1 MTDKTEFA
9 RVVPAMIQEKAA
21 DWLLNQIDEQLNGLY
36 QLAAEGSVGEHH
48 LFAELNRAEFHGKII
63 NRAFT
68 AQYTNQASVEGG
80 NTVVVNIA
88 TITSRGEKE

>member
-21 DWLLNQIDEQLNGLY
+21 DWLLNQINEQLNGLY
-36 QLAAEGSVGEHH
+36 QLAAERGVDEHH

-68 AQYTNQASVEGG
+68 AQYADLASIDGG
-80 NTVVVNIA
+80 GDTVVVNNVK
-88 TITSRGEKE
+88 ITSREE